1 MARFDEY
8 QPEPRALEGLKVVEL
23 PSLDTMPFLA
33 AAMAAKSFAD
43 FGAEVIKV
51 EPPDGGS
58 QAGSKERALGP
69 FRDAIPDPETGGL
82 HLYLNTNKF
91 GVTLDLEDPRGSD
104 LLFDLLASA
113 DIVFNPNRPEL
124 NRKLGIDWRELT
136 ARFPKLIV
144 VSITFFGAESPYK
157 NLRGGDLV
165 ATHMSGVG
173 YETPWHQVTDPP
185 NQPPLKLGGRQSDYL
200 TGYTAAA
207 AAMCA
212 LYSRKANGTGQHVDV
227 SQWLAMVSMVRPN
240 LGFYSHEA
248 RDSASFQRLNTRRKT
263 SGQWVYP
270 CKDGWVSFSAGTD
283 RFWRGAKKAM
293 GNPEWMDVEL
303 FETVLG
309 RVAHIDAVEAGVIDW
324 LSSHTRTE
332 AFERAQAEHVP
343 CFPVHTPAEVV
354 GNEQYKARRFF
365 VEHDHAAAGEVRMPG
380 APCKFTR
387 TPWRIVRGAPR
398 LGEHNQ
404 KVFQKVFGERPKPVG
419 AGSRDAHKRA
429 DHLMTKLPLA
439 GLRIADFGWI
449 YAVPHATAW
458 LGALGADVIRIETT
472 LAPDLVRFLT
482 GTDGVVGINRSGV
495 FHAINTSRRSVA
507 LNLALPEARE
517 IARKIIKRSDFVT
530 ENFTVGNMAKYGLG
544 YEDLVKIKPDII
556 MLSGTPLGQDGP
568 FARTVGFGPT
578 TQAFA
583 GLCHITGYPDSFPC
597 GIGGTWPDFAVGAG
611 MVFFLLAALHH
622 RDRTG
627 EGQYLDLSMA
637 EMVTTM
643 MPEAMMDFLMNGRD
657 QGAVGNRDE
666 SMAPHGVFPVSG
678 DDKWVAIAIA
688 ADDEFAKLCE
698 VLGVSSMASDPKF
711 ARLSGRLANLDELE
725 REIAARTRNFDR
737 DELVAKLRE
746 RDLAVGPVYST
757 PELVNDPAF
766 AESGMLVKLM
776 HAEVGERVV
785 PGIPV
790 RFGAI
795 DLDYRGAPMI
805 GENTGQ
811 VLTDLLG
818 YSSEEIA
825 RLKEAKVLI

>member
-1 MARFDEY
+1 VSLVRFE
-8 QPEPRALEGLKVVEL
+8 QEEETVSAGIGGTVHNVPALV
-23 PSLDTMPFLA
+23 
-33 AAMAAKSFAD
+33 
-43 FGAEVIKV
+43 
-51 EPPDGGS
+51 
-58 QAGSKERALGP
+58 
-69 FRDAIPDPETGGL
+69 DATRNLETGGL
-82 HLYLNTNKF
+82 HLFLNTNKF
-91 GVTLDLEDPRGSD
+91 GVTIDLEQPDGRD
-104 LLFDLLASA
+104 QLFELLGNA

-124 NRKLGIDWRELT
+124 NHKLGIDWRTLT
-136 ARFPKLIV
+136 AGFPKLIV
-144 VSITFFGAESPYK
+144 VSVTFFGAESRYK

-173 YETPWHQVTDPP
+173 YETPWHQVTDL
-185 NQPPLKLGGRQSDYL
+185 QTEPPLKLGGRQSDYL

-212 LYSRKANGTGQHVDV
+212 LYSRNANAAGQHVDV

-240 LGFYSHEA
+240 IGFYSHEA
-248 RDSASFQRLNTRRKT
+248 RDSASFQRLYARRKT

-270 CKDGWVSFSAGTD
+270 CKDGWVSFSAGTE

-293 GNPEWMDVEL
+293 GNPEWMDVDL
-303 FETVLG
+303 FQTVLG

-324 LSSHTRTE
+324 LSSHTRSE
-332 AFERAQAEHVP
+332 AFEKAQAEHVP
-343 CFPVHTPAEVV
+343 CFPVHTPAEVANNV
-354 GNEQYKARRFF
+354 QYEARRFF
-365 VEHDHAAAGEVRMPG
+365 VDSADGGVRMPG

-387 TPWRIVRGAPR
+387 TPWRIERGAPR

-404 KVFQKVFGERPKPVG
+404 KIFSARTKPDAESGAAPKITGTP
-419 AGSRDAHKRA
+419 AA
-429 DHLMTKLPLA
+429 KLPLA
-439 GLRIADFGWI
+439 GIRIADFGWI

-458 LGALGADVIRIETT
+458 LGALGADVIRIETA

-482 GTDGVVGINRSGV
+482 GTEGVVGINRSGV
-495 FHAINTSRRSVA
+495 FHAINTSRRSIA
-507 LNLALPEARE
+507 LNLATQEARM
-517 IARKIIKRSDFVT
+517 IAREIIKRSDFVT

-544 YEDLVKIKPDII
+544 YEDLVKIKSDII

-597 GIGGTWPDFAVGAG
+597 GIGGTWPDFAVGTG

-643 MPEAMMDFLMNGRD
+643 MPEAMMDFLMNGREH
-657 QGAVGNRDE
+657 GPMGNRDA
-666 SMAPHGVFPVSG
+666 SMAPHGVFPAAG
-678 DDKWVAIAIA
+678 DDKWIAIAIA
-688 ADDEFAKLCE
+688 SDAEFAQLST
-698 VLGVSSMASDPKF
+698 VLGVSRLASDPKF
-711 ARLSGRLANLDELE
+711 ARMSARLANLEELE
-725 REIAARTRNFDR
+725 REIAQRTRNFDR

-746 RDLAVGPVYST
+746 RDLATGPVYST
-757 PELVNDPAF
+757 PELMNDPAF
-766 AESGMLVKLM
+766 TESGMLMKLK
-776 HAEVGERVV
+776 HTEVGERVV

-795 DLDYRGAPMI
+795 DLDYRGAPAI
-805 GENTGQ
+805 GENTEQ

-818 YSSEEIA
+818 YSSEDIA
-825 RLKEAKVLI
+825 RLKEAKVLV